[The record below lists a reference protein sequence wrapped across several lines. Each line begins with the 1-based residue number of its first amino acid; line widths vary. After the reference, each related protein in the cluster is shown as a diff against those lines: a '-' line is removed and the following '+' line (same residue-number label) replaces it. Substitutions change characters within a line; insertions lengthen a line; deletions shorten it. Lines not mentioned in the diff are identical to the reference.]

1 MEVAFVTCRKLP
13 EMHADDR
20 LTADVLRGR
29 GLCVVSAVWDD
40 PAVDWRRYRCVVI
53 RSTWDYHHHQDRYAA
68 WLRRCADDGVRLW
81 NPSTA
86 VLANMNKRYLSD
98 LEHRGVEVVPT
109 EYLDIGHGL
118 SLRGLLERRGWDR
131 AVVKPAVSASAY
143 RTWRTTLA
151 TADRDQPAFEEDSDQ
166 HEVLVQPH
174 VEEIVTRGEWSL
186 VFLAGQYSHATIKRP
201 AAGDFRVQEELG
213 GHSAPADP
221 PDHVIESARH
231 ILSLSPSP
239 LLYARV
245 DGVERE
251 RQFMLMELE
260 INEPYLF
267 LGSSPGGAVRF
278 ADAIETALEGDSPL
292 CDFERGGQSPSR
304 ANREAG

>member
-1 MEVAFVTCRKLP
+1 VEVAFVTCRQLP
-13 EMHADDR
+13 DIHDDDG
-20 LTADVLRGR
+20 LAADVLRDR
-29 GLCVVSAVWDD
+29 GIPVVSAVWDE
-40 PAVDWRRYRCVVI
+40 PAADWRRYRCVVI

-81 NPSTA
+81 NPPAT

-98 LEHRGVEVVPT
+98 LEQRGVDVVPT
-109 EYLDIGHGL
+109 EYLDVGHGQ
-118 SLRGLLERRGWDR
+118 SLRGLLERRGWDQ

-143 RTWRTTLA
+143 RTWRTTTA
-151 TADRDQPAFEEDSDQ
+151 TADRDQAAFEEDSAR

-174 VEEIVTRGEWSL
+174 VDEIATRGEWSL
-186 VFLAGQYSHATIKRP
+186 VFFAGQYSHATIKRP

-213 GHSAPADP
+213 GHSAPAEP

-245 DGVERE
+245 DGIERGQ
-251 RQFMLMELE
+251 RFMLMELE

-267 LGSSPGGAVRF
+267 LGSSPGAAARF
-278 ADAIETALEGDSPL
+278 ANAIASVV
-292 CDFERGGQSPSR
+292 
-304 ANREAG
+304 

>member
-1 MEVAFVTCRKLP
+1 VEVAFVTCRQLP
-13 EMHADDR
+13 DIHDDDG
-20 LTADVLRGR
+20 LAADVLRDR
-29 GLCVVSAVWDD
+29 GIPVVSAVWDE
-40 PAVDWRRYRCVVI
+40 PAADWRRYRCAVI

-81 NPSTA
+81 NPPAT

-98 LEHRGVEVVPT
+98 LEQRGVDVVPT
-109 EYLDIGHGL
+109 EYLDVGHGQ

-143 RTWRTTLA
+143 RTWRTTTA
-151 TADRDQPAFEEDSDQ
+151 TADRDQAAFEEDSAR

-174 VEEIVTRGEWSL
+174 VDEIATRGEWSL
-186 VFLAGQYSHATIKRP
+186 VFFAGQYSHATIKRP

-213 GHSAPADP
+213 GHSAPAEP

-245 DGVERE
+245 DGIERGQ
-251 RQFMLMELE
+251 RFMLMELE

-267 LGSSPGGAVRF
+267 LGSSPGAAVRF
-278 ADAIETALEGDSPL
+278 ANAIASVV
-292 CDFERGGQSPSR
+292 
-304 ANREAG
+304 

>member
-1 MEVAFVTCRKLP
+1 VEVAFVTCRQLP
-13 EMHADDR
+13 DIHDDDG
-20 LTADVLRGR
+20 LAADVLRDR
-29 GLCVVSAVWDD
+29 GIPVVSAVWDE
-40 PAVDWRRYRCVVI
+40 PAADWRRYRCVVI

-81 NPSTA
+81 NPPAT

-98 LEHRGVEVVPT
+98 LEQRGVDVVPT
-109 EYLDIGHGL
+109 EYLDVGHGQ

-143 RTWRTTLA
+143 RTWRTTTA
-151 TADRDQPAFEEDSDQ
+151 TADRDQAAFEEDSAR

-174 VEEIVTRGEWSL
+174 VDEIATRGEWSL
-186 VFLAGQYSHATIKRP
+186 VFFAGEYSHATIKRP

-213 GHSAPADP
+213 GHSAPAEP

-245 DGVERE
+245 DGIERGQ
-251 RQFMLMELE
+251 RFMLMELE

-267 LGSSPGGAVRF
+267 LGSSPGAAVRF
-278 ADAIETALEGDSPL
+278 ANAIASVV
-292 CDFERGGQSPSR
+292 
-304 ANREAG
+304 

>member
-1 MEVAFVTCRKLP
+1 MEVAFVTCRQLP
-13 EMHADDR
+13 DIHDDDG
-20 LTADVLRGR
+20 LAADVLRDR
-29 GLCVVSAVWDD
+29 GIPVVSAVWDE
-40 PAVDWRRYRCVVI
+40 PTADWRRYRCVVI

-81 NPSTA
+81 NPPAT

-98 LEHRGVEVVPT
+98 LEQRGVDVVPT
-109 EYLDIGHGL
+109 EYLDVGHGQ

-143 RTWRTTLA
+143 RTWRTTTA
-151 TADRDQPAFEEDSDQ
+151 TADRDQAAFEEDSAR

-174 VEEIVTRGEWSL
+174 VDEIATRGEWSL
-186 VFLAGQYSHATIKRP
+186 VFFAGQYSHATIKRP

-213 GHSAPADP
+213 GHSAPAEP

-245 DGVERE
+245 DGIERGQ
-251 RQFMLMELE
+251 RFMLMELE

-267 LGSSPGGAVRF
+267 LGSSPGAAARF
-278 ADAIETALEGDSPL
+278 ANAIASVV
-292 CDFERGGQSPSR
+292 
-304 ANREAG
+304 

>member
-1 MEVAFVTCRKLP
+1 VEVAFVTCRQLP
-13 EMHADDR
+13 DIHDDDG
-20 LTADVLRGR
+20 LAADVLRDR
-29 GLCVVSAVWDD
+29 GIPVVSAVWDE
-40 PAVDWRRYRCVVI
+40 PAADWRRYRCVVI

-81 NPSTA
+81 NPPAT

-98 LEHRGVEVVPT
+98 LEQRGVDVVPT
-109 EYLDIGHGL
+109 EYLDVGHGQ

-143 RTWRTTLA
+143 RTWRTTTA
-151 TADRDQPAFEEDSDQ
+151 TADRDQAAFEEDSAR

-174 VEEIVTRGEWSL
+174 VDEIATRGEWSL
-186 VFLAGQYSHATIKRP
+186 VFFAGQYSHATIKRP

-213 GHSAPADP
+213 GHSAPAEP

-245 DGVERE
+245 DGIERGQ
-251 RQFMLMELE
+251 RFMLMELE

-267 LGSSPGGAVRF
+267 LGSSPGAAARF
-278 ADAIETALEGDSPL
+278 ANAIASVV
-292 CDFERGGQSPSR
+292 
-304 ANREAG
+304 

>member
-1 MEVAFVTCRKLP
+1 VEVAFVTCRQLP
-13 EMHADDR
+13 DIHDDDG
-20 LTADVLRGR
+20 LAADVLRDR
-29 GLCVVSAVWDD
+29 GIPVVSAVWDE
-40 PAVDWRRYRCVVI
+40 PEADWRRYRGVVI

-81 NPSTA
+81 NPPAT

-98 LEHRGVEVVPT
+98 LEQRGVDVVPT
-109 EYLDIGHGL
+109 EYLDVGHGQ

-143 RTWRTTLA
+143 RTWRTTTA
-151 TADRDQPAFEEDSDQ
+151 TADRDQAAFEEDSAR

-174 VEEIVTRGEWSL
+174 VDEIATRGEWSL
-186 VFLAGQYSHATIKRP
+186 VFFAGQYSHATIKRP

-213 GHSAPADP
+213 GHSAPAEP

-245 DGVERE
+245 DGIERGQ
-251 RQFMLMELE
+251 RFMLMELE

-267 LGSSPGGAVRF
+267 LGSSPGAAVRF
-278 ADAIETALEGDSPL
+278 ANAIASVV
-292 CDFERGGQSPSR
+292 
-304 ANREAG
+304 

>member
-98 LEHRGVEVVPT
+98 LEQRGVEVVPT
-109 EYLDIGHGL
+109 EYLDIGHGH

-151 TADRDQPAFEEDSDQ
+151 TADRDQPSFEEDSDQ
-166 HEVLVQPH
+166 HEVLVQAH
-174 VEEIVTRGEWSL
+174 VEEIATRGEWSL
-186 VFLAGQYSHATIKRP
+186 VFFAGQYSHATIKRP

-221 PDHVIESARH
+221 PDPVIESARH

-245 DGVERE
+245 DGVERG

-267 LGSSPGGAVRF
+267 LGSSKGAAVRF
-278 ADAIETALEGDSPL
+278 ADAIESVL
-292 CDFERGGQSPSR
+292 
-304 ANREAG
+304 

>member
-1 MEVAFVTCRKLP
+1 MEVAFVTCRQLP
-13 EMHADDR
+13 DIHDDDG
-20 LTADVLRGR
+20 LAADVLRDR
-29 GLCVVSAVWDD
+29 GIPVVSAVWDE
-40 PAVDWRRYRCVVI
+40 PAADWRQYRCVVI

-81 NPSTA
+81 NPPAT

-98 LEHRGVEVVPT
+98 LEQRGVDVVPT
-109 EYLDIGHGL
+109 EYLDVGHGQ

-143 RTWRTTLA
+143 RTWRTTTA
-151 TADRDQPAFEEDSDQ
+151 TADRDQAAFEEDSAR

-174 VEEIVTRGEWSL
+174 VDEIATRGEWSL
-186 VFLAGQYSHATIKRP
+186 VFFAGEYSHATIKRP

-213 GHSAPADP
+213 GHSAPAEP

-245 DGVERE
+245 DGIERGQ
-251 RQFMLMELE
+251 RFMLMELE

-267 LGSSPGGAVRF
+267 LGSSPGAAARF
-278 ADAIETALEGDSPL
+278 ANAIASVV
-292 CDFERGGQSPSR
+292 
-304 ANREAG
+304 

>member
-1 MEVAFVTCRKLP
+1 MEVAFVTCRQLP
-13 EMHADDR
+13 DIHDDDG
-20 LTADVLRGR
+20 LAADVLRDR
-29 GLCVVSAVWDD
+29 GIPVVSAVWDE
-40 PAVDWRRYRCVVI
+40 PAADWRRYRCVVI

-81 NPSTA
+81 NPPAT

-98 LEHRGVEVVPT
+98 LEQRGVDVVPT
-109 EYLDIGHGL
+109 EYLDVGHGQ
-118 SLRGLLERRGWDR
+118 SLRGLLERRGWDQ

-143 RTWRTTLA
+143 RTWRTTTA
-151 TADRDQPAFEEDSDQ
+151 TADRDQAAFEEDSAR

-174 VEEIVTRGEWSL
+174 VDEIATRGEWSL
-186 VFLAGQYSHATIKRP
+186 VFFAGQYSHATIKRP

-213 GHSAPADP
+213 GHSAPAEP

-245 DGVERE
+245 DGIERGQ
-251 RQFMLMELE
+251 RFMLMELE

-267 LGSSPGGAVRF
+267 LGSSPGAAVRF
-278 ADAIETALEGDSPL
+278 ANAIASVV
-292 CDFERGGQSPSR
+292 
-304 ANREAG
+304 

>member
-1 MEVAFVTCRKLP
+1 MEVAFVTCRQLP
-13 EMHADDR
+13 DIHDDDG
-20 LTADVLRGR
+20 LAADVLRDR
-29 GLCVVSAVWDD
+29 GIPVVSAVWDE
-40 PAVDWRRYRCVVI
+40 PAADWRRYRCVVI

-81 NPSTA
+81 NPPAT

-98 LEHRGVEVVPT
+98 LEQRGVDVVPT
-109 EYLDIGHGL
+109 EYLDVGHGQ

-143 RTWRTTLA
+143 RTWRTTTA
-151 TADRDQPAFEEDSDQ
+151 TADRDQAAFEEDSAR

-174 VEEIVTRGEWSL
+174 VDEIATRGEWSL
-186 VFLAGQYSHATIKRP
+186 VFFAGQYSHATIKRP

-213 GHSAPADP
+213 GHSAPAEP

-245 DGVERE
+245 DGIERGQ
-251 RQFMLMELE
+251 RFMLMELE

-267 LGSSPGGAVRF
+267 LGSSPGAAARF
-278 ADAIETALEGDSPL
+278 ANAIASVV
-292 CDFERGGQSPSR
+292 
-304 ANREAG
+304 

>member
-1 MEVAFVTCRKLP
+1 MEVAFVTCRQLP
-13 EMHADDR
+13 DIHDDDG
-20 LTADVLRGR
+20 LAADVLRDR
-29 GLCVVSAVWDD
+29 GIPVVSAVWDE
-40 PAVDWRRYRCVVI
+40 PEADWRRYRCVVI

-81 NPSTA
+81 NPPAT

-98 LEHRGVEVVPT
+98 LEQRGVDVVPT
-109 EYLDIGHGL
+109 EYLDVGHGQ

-131 AVVKPAVSASAY
+131 AVVKPAVSASGY
-143 RTWRTTLA
+143 RTWRTTTA
-151 TADRDQPAFEEDSDQ
+151 TADRDQAAFEEDSAR

-174 VEEIVTRGEWSL
+174 VDEIATRGEWSL
-186 VFLAGQYSHATIKRP
+186 VFFAGQYSHATIKRP

-213 GHSAPADP
+213 GHSAPAEP

-245 DGVERE
+245 DGIERGQ
-251 RQFMLMELE
+251 RFMLMELE

-267 LGSSPGGAVRF
+267 LGSSPGAAVRF
-278 ADAIETALEGDSPL
+278 ANAIASVV
-292 CDFERGGQSPSR
+292 
-304 ANREAG
+304 

>member
-1 MEVAFVTCRKLP
+1 MEVAFVTCRQLP
-13 EMHADDR
+13 DIHDDDG
-20 LTADVLRGR
+20 LAADVLRDR
-29 GLCVVSAVWDD
+29 GIPVVSAVWDE
-40 PAVDWRRYRCVVI
+40 PEADWRRYRCVVI

-81 NPSTA
+81 NPPAT

-98 LEHRGVEVVPT
+98 LEQRGVDVVPT
-109 EYLDIGHGL
+109 EYLDVGHGQ

-143 RTWRTTLA
+143 RTWRTTTA
-151 TADRDQPAFEEDSDQ
+151 TADRDQAAFEEDSAR

-174 VEEIVTRGEWSL
+174 VDEIATRGEWSL
-186 VFLAGQYSHATIKRP
+186 VFFAGQYSHATIKRP

-213 GHSAPADP
+213 GHSAPAEP

-245 DGVERE
+245 DGIERGQ
-251 RQFMLMELE
+251 RFMLMELE

-267 LGSSPGGAVRF
+267 LGSSPGAAVRF
-278 ADAIETALEGDSPL
+278 ANAIASVV
-292 CDFERGGQSPSR
+292 
-304 ANREAG
+304 

>member
-1 MEVAFVTCRKLP
+1 VEVAFVTCRQLP
-13 EMHADDR
+13 DIHDDDG
-20 LTADVLRGR
+20 LAADVLRDR
-29 GLCVVSAVWDD
+29 GIPVVSAVWDE
-40 PAVDWRRYRCVVI
+40 PEADWRRYRCVVI

-81 NPSTA
+81 NPPAT

-98 LEHRGVEVVPT
+98 LEQRGVDVVPT
-109 EYLDIGHGL
+109 EYLDVGHGQ

-143 RTWRTTLA
+143 RTWRTTTA
-151 TADRDQPAFEEDSDQ
+151 TADRDQAAFEEDSARHD
-166 HEVLVQPH
+166 VLVQPH
-174 VEEIVTRGEWSL
+174 VDEIATRGEWSL
-186 VFLAGQYSHATIKRP
+186 VFFAGQYSHATIKRP

-213 GHSAPADP
+213 GHSAPAEP

-245 DGVERE
+245 DGIERGQ
-251 RQFMLMELE
+251 RFMLMELE

-267 LGSSPGGAVRF
+267 LGSSPGAAVRF
-278 ADAIETALEGDSPL
+278 ANAIASVV
-292 CDFERGGQSPSR
+292 
-304 ANREAG
+304 

>member
-1 MEVAFVTCRKLP
+1 MEVAFVTCRQLP
-13 EMHADDR
+13 DIHDDDG
-20 LTADVLRGR
+20 LAADVLRDR
-29 GLCVVSAVWDD
+29 GIPVVSAVWDE
-40 PAVDWRRYRCVVI
+40 PAADWRRYRCVVI

-81 NPSTA
+81 NPPAT

-98 LEHRGVEVVPT
+98 LEQRGVDVVPT
-109 EYLDIGHGL
+109 EYLDVGHGQ

-143 RTWRTTLA
+143 RTWRTTTA
-151 TADRDQPAFEEDSDQ
+151 TADRDQAAFEEDSAR

-174 VEEIVTRGEWSL
+174 VDEIATRGEWSL
-186 VFLAGQYSHATIKRP
+186 VFFAGQYSHATIKRP

-213 GHSAPADP
+213 GHSAPAEP

-245 DGVERE
+245 DGIERGQ
-251 RQFMLMELE
+251 RFMLMELE

-267 LGSSPGGAVRF
+267 LGSSPGAAVRF
-278 ADAIETALEGDSPL
+278 ANAIASVV
-292 CDFERGGQSPSR
+292 
-304 ANREAG
+304 

>member
-1 MEVAFVTCRKLP
+1 VEVAFVTCRQLP
-13 EMHADDR
+13 DIHDDDG
-20 LTADVLRGR
+20 LAADVLRDR
-29 GLCVVSAVWDD
+29 GIPVVSAVWDE
-40 PAVDWRRYRCVVI
+40 PAADWRRYRCVVI

-81 NPSTA
+81 NPAAT

-98 LEHRGVEVVPT
+98 LEQRGVDVVPT
-109 EYLDIGHGL
+109 EYLDVGHGQ

-143 RTWRTTLA
+143 RTWRTTTA
-151 TADRDQPAFEEDSDQ
+151 TADRDQAAFEEDSAR

-174 VEEIVTRGEWSL
+174 VDEIATRGEWSL
-186 VFLAGQYSHATIKRP
+186 VFFAGQYSHATIKRP

-213 GHSAPADP
+213 GHSAPAEP

-245 DGVERE
+245 DGIERGQ
-251 RQFMLMELE
+251 RFMLMELE

-267 LGSSPGGAVRF
+267 LGSSPGAAVRF
-278 ADAIETALEGDSPL
+278 ANAIASVV
-292 CDFERGGQSPSR
+292 
-304 ANREAG
+304 

>member
-1 MEVAFVTCRKLP
+1 MEVAFVTCRQLP
-13 EMHADDR
+13 DIHDDDGLAADILRDR
-20 LTADVLRGR
+20 GIP
-29 GLCVVSAVWDD
+29 VVSAVWDE
-40 PAVDWRRYRCVVI
+40 PTADWRRYRCVVI

-81 NPSTA
+81 NPPAT

-98 LEHRGVEVVPT
+98 LEQRGVDVVPT
-109 EYLDIGHGL
+109 EYLDVGHGQ
-118 SLRGLLERRGWDR
+118 SLRGLLERRGWDQ

-143 RTWRTTLA
+143 RTWRTTTA
-151 TADRDQPAFEEDSDQ
+151 TADRDQAAFEEDSAR

-174 VEEIVTRGEWSL
+174 VDEIATRGEWSL
-186 VFLAGQYSHATIKRP
+186 VFFAGQYSHATIKRP

-213 GHSAPADP
+213 GHSAPAEP

-245 DGVERE
+245 DGIERGQ
-251 RQFMLMELE
+251 RFMLMELE

-267 LGSSPGGAVRF
+267 LGSSPGAAVRF
-278 ADAIETALEGDSPL
+278 ANAIASVV
-292 CDFERGGQSPSR
+292 
-304 ANREAG
+304 

>member
-1 MEVAFVTCRKLP
+1 MEVAFVTCWKLP

-98 LEHRGVEVVPT
+98 LEQRGVEVVPT

-213 GHSAPADP
+213 GHSSPADP

-267 LGSSPGGAVRF
+267 LGSSPGAAVRF
-278 ADAIETALEGDSPL
+278 ADAIETALE
-292 CDFERGGQSPSR
+292 RGQSPL
-304 ANREAG
+304 

>member
-1 MEVAFVTCRKLP
+1 VEVAFVTCRQLP
-13 EMHADDR
+13 DIHDDDG
-20 LTADVLRGR
+20 LAADVLRDR
-29 GLCVVSAVWDD
+29 GIPVVSAVWDE
-40 PAVDWRRYRCVVI
+40 PAADWRRYRCVVI

-81 NPSTA
+81 NPPAT

-98 LEHRGVEVVPT
+98 LEQRGVDVVPT
-109 EYLDIGHGL
+109 EYLDVGHGQ

-143 RTWRTTLA
+143 RTWRTTTA
-151 TADRDQPAFEEDSDQ
+151 TADRDQAAFEEDSAR

-174 VEEIVTRGEWSL
+174 VDEIATRGEWSL
-186 VFLAGQYSHATIKRP
+186 VFFAGQYSHATIKRP

-213 GHSAPADP
+213 GRSAPAEP

-245 DGVERE
+245 DGIERGQ
-251 RQFMLMELE
+251 RFMLMELE

-267 LGSSPGGAVRF
+267 LGSSPGAAVRF
-278 ADAIETALEGDSPL
+278 ANAIASVV
-292 CDFERGGQSPSR
+292 
-304 ANREAG
+304 

>member
-1 MEVAFVTCRKLP
+1 VEVAFVTCRQLP
-13 EMHADDR
+13 DIHDDDG
-20 LTADVLRGR
+20 LAADVLRDR
-29 GLCVVSAVWDD
+29 GIPVVSAVWDE
-40 PAVDWRRYRCVVI
+40 PAADWRRYRCVVI

-81 NPSTA
+81 NPPAT

-98 LEHRGVEVVPT
+98 LEQRGVDVVPT
-109 EYLDIGHGL
+109 EYLDVGHGQ
-118 SLRGLLERRGWDR
+118 SLRGLLERRGWDQ

-143 RTWRTTLA
+143 RTWRTTTA
-151 TADRDQPAFEEDSDQ
+151 TADRDQAAFEEDSAR

-174 VEEIVTRGEWSL
+174 VDEIATRGEWSL
-186 VFLAGQYSHATIKRP
+186 VFFAGQYSHATIKRP

-213 GHSAPADP
+213 GHSAPAEP

-245 DGVERE
+245 DGIERGQ
-251 RQFMLMELE
+251 RFMLMELE

-267 LGSSPGGAVRF
+267 LGSSPGAAVRF
-278 ADAIETALEGDSPL
+278 ANAIASVV
-292 CDFERGGQSPSR
+292 
-304 ANREAG
+304 

>member
-1 MEVAFVTCRKLP
+1 VEVAFVTCRQLP
-13 EMHADDR
+13 DIHDDDG
-20 LTADVLRGR
+20 LAADVLRDR
-29 GLCVVSAVWDD
+29 GIPVVSAVWDE
-40 PAVDWRRYRCVVI
+40 PEADWRRYRCVVI

-81 NPSTA
+81 NPPAT

-98 LEHRGVEVVPT
+98 LEQRGVDVVPT
-109 EYLDIGHGL
+109 EYLDVGHGQ

-143 RTWRTTLA
+143 RTWRTTTA
-151 TADRDQPAFEEDSDQ
+151 TADRDQAAFEEDSAR

-174 VEEIVTRGEWSL
+174 VDEIATRGEWSL
-186 VFLAGQYSHATIKRP
+186 VFFAGQYSHATIKRP

-213 GHSAPADP
+213 GHSAPAEP

-245 DGVERE
+245 DGIERGQ
-251 RQFMLMELE
+251 RFMLMELE

-267 LGSSPGGAVRF
+267 LGSSPGAAVRF
-278 ADAIETALEGDSPL
+278 ANAIASVV
-292 CDFERGGQSPSR
+292 
-304 ANREAG
+304 

>member
-1 MEVAFVTCRKLP
+1 VEVAFVTCRQLP
-13 EMHADDR
+13 DIHDDDG
-20 LTADVLRGR
+20 LAADVLRDR
-29 GLCVVSAVWDD
+29 GIPVVSAVWDE
-40 PAVDWRRYRCVVI
+40 PAADWRRYRCVVI

-68 WLRRCADDGVRLW
+68 WLRRCADDEVRLW
-81 NPSTA
+81 NPPAT

-98 LEHRGVEVVPT
+98 LEQRGVDVVPT
-109 EYLDIGHGL
+109 EYLDVGHGQ

-143 RTWRTTLA
+143 RTWRTTTA
-151 TADRDQPAFEEDSDQ
+151 TADRDQAAFEEDSAR

-174 VEEIVTRGEWSL
+174 VDEIATRGEWSL
-186 VFLAGQYSHATIKRP
+186 VFFAGQYSHATIKRP

-213 GHSAPADP
+213 GHSAPAEP

-245 DGVERE
+245 DGIERGQ
-251 RQFMLMELE
+251 RFMLMELE

-267 LGSSPGGAVRF
+267 LGSSPGAAARF
-278 ADAIETALEGDSPL
+278 ANAIASVV
-292 CDFERGGQSPSR
+292 
-304 ANREAG
+304 